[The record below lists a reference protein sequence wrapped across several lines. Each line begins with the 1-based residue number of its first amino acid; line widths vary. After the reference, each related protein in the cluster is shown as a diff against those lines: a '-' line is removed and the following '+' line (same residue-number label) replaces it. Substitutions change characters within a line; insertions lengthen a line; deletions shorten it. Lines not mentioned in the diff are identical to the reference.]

1 MGVFRKRGGRR
12 HGRHRAAPPLAPRLQ
27 RAAVV
32 LVASFTAML
41 GVSAAGVAA
50 PPAGVVDQRF
60 LTDVRSRGHT
70 VTPGTDEELL
80 ILAARNVCL
89 LRDNRT
95 YVQRR
100 ATLSGE
106 EVEAIRRAFGDDPQG
121 FIKIAMGTYCA
132 SPVLRR

>member
-12 HGRHRAAPPLAPRLQ
+12 RGRHRAAPPLAPRLQ

-41 GVSAAGVAA
+41 GVSAAGVAG

-60 LTDVRSRGHT
+60 LTDVRSHGH
-70 VTPGTDEELL
+70 VVAPGTDEEVL
-80 ILAARNVCL
+80 ISAARKLCL
-89 LRDNRT
+89 LRDSRT

-100 ATLSGE
+100 ATLTGQ
-106 EVEAIRRAFGDDPQG
+106 EVDAIRRIFGDDPHG
-121 FIKIAMGTYCA
+121 FIKIATRTYC
-132 SPVLRR
+132 S